1 MKRFIIIF
9 AVAALAGF
17 GSARAQQFPTH
28 VVRLLVPFAPGGGI
42 DSLARP
48 LAERLSLRW
57 GQPVIV
63 ENKPG
68 GNTTIAGDAVV
79 RAEPDGYT
87 LLVTSDSTITS
98 NPFLFNN
105 LPFDPMTA
113 LVPVTKLVDMY
124 QMVVVHPSLPI
135 NSMQELVRFAKQG
148 SVRLNYGSYGNGSP
162 PNLLFE
168 TLKTEASIDIT
179 QVPFRGAAPAVA
191 ATVAG
196 DVQLTLGSAA
206 TAGPHVAAGQLRALA
221 TGSGQRL
228 NSFPDVPT
236 LKEAGF
242 PDVDPR
248 TWFGVFAPAGTPTE
262 IVAKI
267 QQDMAAI
274 INDPDFKQHF
284 VEAFGYIAFGNT
296 PQAFAADIRDDMKY
310 KKDMISVAGLK
321 PE

>member
-98 NPFLFNN
+98 NPLLFNN

-135 NSMQELVRFAKQG
+135 NSMQELVKFAK
-148 SVRLNYGSYGNGSP
+148 
-162 PNLLFE
+162 
-168 TLKTEASIDIT
+168 
-179 QVPFRGAAPAVA
+179 
-191 ATVAG
+191 
-196 DVQLTLGSAA
+196 
-206 TAGPHVAAGQLRALA
+206 
-221 TGSGQRL
+221 
-228 NSFPDVPT
+228 
-236 LKEAGF
+236 
-242 PDVDPR
+242 
-248 TWFGVFAPAGTPTE
+248 
-262 IVAKI
+262 
-267 QQDMAAI
+267 
-274 INDPDFKQHF
+274 
-284 VEAFGYIAFGNT
+284 
-296 PQAFAADIRDDMKY
+296 
-310 KKDMISVAGLK
+310 
-321 PE
+321 